1 MGRAKKPEKWH
12 PHCYACQYRIEDFKN
27 WKMHCTPTPD
37 VIGCMMEVTD
47 KETCRKWRD
56 DEKYAK
62 KVIKSIRDRKA
73 VK

>member
-1 MGRAKKPEKWH
+1 MGRAKKLEKWH
-12 PHCYACQYRIEDFKN
+12 PHCYTCPYRIEDFKN
-27 WKMHCTPTPD
+27 WKMHCKSTPD